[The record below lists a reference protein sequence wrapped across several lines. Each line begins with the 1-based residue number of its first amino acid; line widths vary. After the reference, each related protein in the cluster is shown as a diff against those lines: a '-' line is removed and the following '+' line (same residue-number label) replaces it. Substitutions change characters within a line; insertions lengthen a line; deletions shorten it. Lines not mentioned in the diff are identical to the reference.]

1 MCAKK
6 SETATSEKKTVA
18 QIVIENFLKDV
29 DEKGSMPWQRPYR
42 RHNAFNYFTKQEYRG
57 INRLILD
64 GGEYMTANQIN
75 EYNKRTGEDFRFQK
89 GIRWLPVVFFKKEQR
104 SCTWE
109 EIEQTVSD
117 PIANPKDGFV
127 GHDGYWT
134 YWKADSGAYFK
145 KRNVLRYYMVAERQ
159 HFKNSKGEMLPSR
172 IETGEVVITQ
182 SNPQKVFD
190 DYISRSGVKLEYT
203 YGTPCYM
210 PQIDTVQLNRFTSSE
225 EAWFSTAFHE
235 LAHSTGHPFRLNRK
249 ILKAFGTE
257 DYAKEE
263 CVAEIAAF
271 LTCVETGIT
280 VMETSLSKEY
290 ENNLAYVAGWKKRIK
305 NWGKDFV
312 YIVSQA
318 DKAYEYI
325 MGENGKPENLMPAE
339 TMSED
344 EDEE

>member
-203 YGTPCYM
+203 YGTPCYI
-210 PQIDTVQLNRFTSSE
+210 PQIDTVQLNRLTSSE

>member
-159 HFKNSKGEMLPSR
+159 FFKNSKGEMLPSR
-172 IETGEVVITQ
+172 IETGEVEITQ

-190 DYISRSGVKLEYT
+190 DYISRSGVKVEYT
-203 YGTPCYM
+203 LGTPCYI
-210 PQIDTVQLNRFTSSE
+210 PQLDTVQLNKHTTSE

-235 LAHSTGHPFRLNRK
+235 LAHSTGHPLRLNRPL
-249 ILKAFGTE
+249 LKSFGSE

-280 VMETSLSKEY
+280 VMETSQSKEY
-290 ENNLAYVAGWKKRIK
+290 ENNLAYVASWKRRIK
-305 NWGKDFV
+305 DWGKDFV
-312 YIVSQA
+312 FIVSQA

-325 MGENGKPENLMPAE
+325 VGDNGRPENVMPIE
-339 TMSED
+339 SMYD
-344 EDEE
+344 K